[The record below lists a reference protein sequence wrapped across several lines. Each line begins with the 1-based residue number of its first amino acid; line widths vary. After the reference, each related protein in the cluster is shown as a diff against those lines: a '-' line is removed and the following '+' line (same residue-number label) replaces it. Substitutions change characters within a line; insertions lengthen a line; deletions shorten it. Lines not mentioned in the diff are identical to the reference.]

1 MRYQDVVIRVT
12 ESALSDFFRTV
23 RAVPAEKLE
32 WSPLD
37 EGRSVLDQA
46 QEVAQAPA
54 FFQMLIEK
62 RAFPEFTP
70 EQMEKAMKQ
79 RKSWKTID
87 ECEEACRKHSD
98 SFYNLVRDYPDE
110 DLEVMI
116 NLPWGG
122 GMVKSI
128 ADVMLFHYWNVL
140 YHTGQVNYIQTLY
153 GDKEMH

>member
-1 MRYQDVVIRVT
+1 MRYQDVVIRIT
-12 ESALSDFFRTV
+12 ESALSDFFRTA
-23 RAVPAEKLE
+23 RAVPEDKLE

-37 EGRSVLDQA
+37 QGRSVLDQV

-54 FFQMLIEK
+54 FFKMLLEK
-62 RAFPEFTP
+62 KAFPELKP
-70 EQMEKAMKQ
+70 EQMEKAMEQ

-87 ECEEACRKHSD
+87 ECEEACRKYSD
-98 SFYNLVRDYPDE
+98 SFYNLIRDYPDE
-110 DLEVMI
+110 DLEIMI

-128 ADVMLFHYWNVL
+128 ADVMLFHYWNIL